1 MPITTYSNDYYDDF
15 SVEDINGKT
24 PDDKNYLR
32 ILIKPGYAIQV
43 RELNQM
49 QSILQSQIDKF
60 GQSVWVDGAAVIGG
74 NANFDDNISSINVV
88 ASTGTALTDASVDT
102 LRSINDS
109 ASGLSA
115 DVIGWKFESSG
126 TYTLYI
132 RYKNSAVI
140 GDVNI
145 SVFPDDT
152 VCNTTGTSDV
162 TISVNSSGYA
172 AGIFLDAGVFF
183 TKGSFVATPTQS
195 VFIDKTLSTT
205 AINGFGKLQI
215 TESIIN
221 YIDDSTLLDNA
232 NGSLNNTAPG
242 ADRYAIDL
250 SLVFLDSAAVVP
262 DSDDN
267 TIRLI
272 TIVNSKI
279 VEVSRNRYSSLDR
292 ELAKRTFEE
301 SGNYTLSPFKLEIRE
316 LLKDNSNFKQGR
328 YEASQLESVGIVGTI
343 SPAVTASEIAQDKYY
358 AGLNPSVAYVNG
370 YRIEPPSKTE
380 LYADKARTNNLSFVN
395 SNVYANIGNYC
406 VGSFSSGSY
415 LPDISSSN
423 TTYEVGINKTII
435 GNTNL
440 VRTDDGILKL
450 DNVDDLSIGMPVT
463 GSIFPVGTTIVSINR
478 SDNTITVSEPLVVPA
493 AVTADVEHRTETSI
507 ATISEPNHGL
517 VTGNIIYVTT
527 AYSTTIPIGTYVVT
541 VIGPDTFTI
550 VTNNTTAI
558 SGGGHQIAYRA
569 IPANTVGS
577 FVGGTVKIKAIET
590 EGVVD
595 GIQNYRFY
603 LYDNIITAPNGFNLS
618 FISYIKSATGSDV
631 NINVNVPITAIS
643 ENTNVFKLPYDAI
656 KEVQNVVYDSLSYF
670 SGNTGTAGVITL
682 PLGGKTADLSPSSYM
697 VNVAG
702 TIYTPTTITGTTT
715 ITLTTDGT
723 AWAASSGLA
732 YRVIAQTQ
740 VSGTSPITITLQPIA
755 DEEKL
760 GDTATDNVFTLSK
773 ARIFEPSLGVKYGT
787 VGGADVTSDFT
798 IVDDGQ
804 RDNYYT
810 NVKVRYNGSKN
821 LVVGDKFYFTF
832 KYFDHGT
839 STGFATVDS
848 YSLIGDNA
856 TAGLTYGNIPSYD
869 GVRLTDVIDFRQI
882 ILNLTTPSLQTLNP
896 YSIIQS
902 DAKYYLPRIDKV
914 VVSSDGTFSIV
925 QGVAALNPIE
935 PVTPINSMSLYTL
948 NVPAYTYSIED
959 IGVNYINNRRYTMSD
974 IGSLDR
980 RISNVEYY
988 TTLSLLEKSANEKP
1002 ISDVIETRFKNGIIV
1017 DAFVDF
1023 DTSDS
1028 TNAAYKASIDISN
1041 GTLRPQYNTTR
1052 IDFKPVASAGI
1063 AINKNTATLAYEE
1076 TQYVNQRFASE
1087 TESVNPYDI
1096 ATYIG
1101 TMVLSP
1107 SSDEWQETEKDITEL
1122 FDPNTLNVLLAQKAK
1137 IKLGNI
1143 WGKWA
1148 RDARIPGTRRT
1159 RTRTGI
1165 NRTLEILDVS
1175 EETLND
1181 IDITII
1187 PFVRSRKIYF
1197 SASGLKPNT
1206 RVYPFFD
1213 GFDVSAYVNTT
1224 SYVEFKNA
1232 TEVATY
1238 TGQTAGQAGV
1248 TSTSCVTNVAG
1259 EVQGMLLIPNNDE
1272 LRFKTG
1278 VREFKLTDSLSNN
1291 FDLETTYA
1299 AANYTASGTTKTISA
1314 TVTTTR
1320 TPTLVDRNITQTR
1333 RWKDPVAQSFL
1344 IDERSPSGVFLT
1356 SVDLYFAQRSETLPI
1371 NLSIVTMENG
1381 YPSQNVIPFSSVT
1394 LNPYTIDDDGGYV
1407 IKIPDPD
1414 QDELPASVP
1423 TNFKF
1428 SDPVYLSPGQEY
1440 ALVLTSNDSAYRIWT
1455 SKVGGKDVTDNAK
1468 FIEKNPYAGVMF
1480 MSANSSTWT
1489 ADQTRDFKFNLN
1501 RASFKGKLV
1510 DGNPTLAATAGFKP
1524 NISTG
1529 VQSVTIGTAGS
1540 GYTVALA
1547 PTVTFAAPVSGVTAT
1562 GTAVIDTVTGS
1573 VTSVNITN
1581 PGSGYT
1587 AAPTVT
1593 FAAPVSG
1600 VTATGTVGMVNIPI
1614 STLNLT
1620 QNNIEPYSKG
1630 TDNSSAATSI
1640 FNTLTLAS
1648 GLVFNV
1654 APDENYNLT
1663 TDYAITLANKNAI
1676 GLTTDFSSNND
1687 YISPLIDLD
1696 NVSLLAVSNII
1707 DPVAS
1712 LYDGATDTETLAD
1725 AGNGLSRYITT
1736 TVNLNQPADR
1746 LTVFVDVNRP
1756 TPGSYIKVYAKLQ
1769 QDSASNIWYEMIP
1782 KNGTI
1787 AAPQNGIPVSADS
1800 TTFSEVE
1807 YTYKSTN
1814 NDFVAFAVKIVFVSD
1829 EIYTPT
1835 TVKNFRAIATS
1846 GIQ

>member
-15 SVEDINGKT
+15 SVPFPDGPTGKT

-32 ILIKPGYAIQV
+32 ILFKPGYSVQV

-49 QSILQSQIDKF
+49 QSMLQSQIDKF

-74 NANFDDNISSINVV
+74 VANFDDNISSITVTS
-88 ASTGTALTDASVDT
+88 STSTALTNASVDT

-109 ASGLSA
+109 ASGLTA

-132 RYKNSAVI
+132 RYKNSAI
-140 GDVNI
+140 IDDVNV
-145 SVFPDDT
+145 SVFPNDT
-152 VCNTTGTSDV
+152 DCNTTGTSGAN
-162 TISVNSSGYA
+162 ISVSVVSSGYA
-172 AGIFLDAGVFF
+172 AGIFLDKGIFF
-183 TKGSFVATPTQS
+183 IKGSFVATPAQK
-195 VFIDKTLSTT
+195 VFIYKASSTA

-215 TESIIN
+215 TESTVD
-221 YIDDSTLLDNA
+221 YITDPTLLDNA

-250 SLVFLDSAAVVP
+250 SLFFLGASETP
-262 DSDDN
+262 DSNDDN

-272 TIVNSKI
+272 TIADNKI
-279 VEVSRNRYSSLDR
+279 VEVSRNRYTSLDR

-301 SGNYTLSPFKLEIRE
+301 SGNYTLNPFKIEIRE

-328 YEASQLESVGIVGTI
+328 YEASQLESIGIVGTI
-343 SPAVTASEIAQDKYY
+343 SPAVTASQIAQDKYY
-358 AGLNPSVAYVNG
+358 AGLNPSIAYVNG
-370 YRIEPPSKTE
+370 YRIEPSSKTE

-406 VGSFSSGSY
+406 VGSFASGSY

-423 TTYEVGINKTII
+423 TTYQIGISKSVISENIT
-435 GNTNL
+435 TP
-440 VRTDDGILKL
+440 TAPILTFDSVEEL
-450 DNVDDLSIGMPVT
+450 TLGMTVT
-463 GSIFPVGTTIVSINR
+463 GAAFSTGTTIASISR
-478 SDNTITVSEPLVVPA
+478 SS
-493 AVTADVEHRTETSI
+493 
-507 ATISEPNHGL
+507 
-517 VTGNIIYVTT
+517 
-527 AYSTTIPIGTYVVT
+527 
-541 VIGPDTFTI
+541 
-550 VTNNTTAI
+550 
-558 SGGGHQIAYRA
+558 
-569 IPANTVGS
+569 NTVTLNQARASDTTGTVAS

-618 FISYIKSATGSDV
+618 YISYIKSTAGSSIT
-631 NINVNVPITAIS
+631 INVNVPVTAIS
-643 ENTNVFKLPYDAI
+643 DNTNVFKLPYDAI
-656 KEVQNVVYDSLSYF
+656 KEVQDVVYDSLTYF
-670 SGNTGTAGVITL
+670 SGDTNSITGTITL
-682 PLGGKTADLSPSSYM
+682 PVGAKTVDLSSSSYI

-702 TIYTPTTITGTTT
+702 TIYTPTSISAPTGD
-715 ITLTTDGT
+715 IVLDGSWGT
-723 AWAASSGLA
+723 SLA
-732 YRVIAQTQ
+732 YRVIVKTR
-740 VSGTSPITITLQPIA
+740 VIESHINITLTQLPTPL
-755 DEEKL
+755 EKL
-760 GDTATDNVFTLSK
+760 GNTAIDNVFTLSK
-773 ARIFEPSLGVKYGT
+773 ARIFAPSLVVKYGT
-787 VGGADVTSDFT
+787 SSGVDVTSDFT

-810 NVKVRYNGSKN
+810 NVKVQYNGSKN

-832 KYFDHGT
+832 KYFEHD
-839 STGFATVDS
+839 SPTGFATVNS
-848 YSLIGDNA
+848 YSLTGTNA
-856 TAGLTYGNIPSYD
+856 TAGLTYGNIPSYK
-869 GVRLTDVIDFRQI
+869 GARLTDVIDFRPI
-882 ILNLTTPSLQTLNP
+882 ILEGTTPSIMTLNP
-896 YSIIQS
+896 YSIIES

-914 VVSSDGTFSIV
+914 VVSSDGKFSIV
-925 QGVAALNPIE
+925 QGVASLNPLE
-935 PVTPINSMSLYTL
+935 PVTPINSMALYTL

-959 IGVNYINNRRYTMSD
+959 ITVNYINNRRYTMSD

-1002 ISDVIETRFKNGIIV
+1002 ISDVVETRFKNGIIV
-1017 DAFVDF
+1017 DSFVDF
-1023 DTSDS
+1023 NSSDS
-1028 TNAAYKASIDISN
+1028 TNTAYKSSIDVLN

-1052 IDFKPVASAGI
+1052 IDFKPVASTGI
-1063 AINKNTATLAYEE
+1063 AINTNTVTLAHSE
-1076 TQYVNQRFASE
+1076 TEYINQNFASE
-1087 TESVNPYDI
+1087 SESVNPYDI

-1101 TMVLSP
+1101 TIVLSP
-1107 SSDEWQETEKDITEL
+1107 SSDEWQETQKDITEV

-1143 WGKWA
+1143 WGKWK

-1165 NRTLEILDVS
+1165 NRALEIVDVS

-1187 PFVRSRKIYF
+1187 PFIRSRKIYF

-1213 GFDVSAYVNTT
+1213 GFAVDDYVNTT
-1224 SYVEFKNA
+1224 SYVEFKDS

-1238 TGQTAGQAGV
+1238 TGKTAGQAGV
-1248 TSTSCVTNVAG
+1248 TSTPCITNVAG

-1278 VREFKLTDSLSNN
+1278 VREFKLSDSPTNN

-1371 NLSIVTMENG
+1371 NVSIVTMENG

-1394 LNPYTIDDDGGYV
+1394 LNPYAIDGGAYDTESP
-1407 IKIPDPD
+1407 IINISSD
-1414 QDELPASVP
+1414 ASVA
-1423 TNFKF
+1423 TKFTF

-1440 ALVLTSNDSAYRIWT
+1440 ALVLTSNDSTYRIWT
-1455 SKVGGKDVTDNAK
+1455 SKVGGKDVTDNTK

-1480 MSANSSTWT
+1480 LSANSSTWT
-1489 ADQTRDFKFNLN
+1489 ADQTRDFKFKLN
-1501 RASFKGKLV
+1501 RAQFTSLE
-1510 DGNPTLAATAGFKP
+1510 ATVAFTP

-1529 VQSVTIGTAGS
+1529 VQSVTISNGGS
-1540 GYTVALA
+1540 GYTVAPNVAFSA
-1547 PTVTFAAPVSGVTAT
+1547 PFSGVTAT
-1562 GTAVIDTVTGS
+1562 GTAIIDTVTGS
-1573 VTSVNITN
+1573 VVSVTITN

-1587 AAPTVT
+1587 AAATVT
-1593 FAAPVSG
+1593 FSG
-1600 VTATGTVGMVNIPI
+1600 GTLGVGGVATPSTTANMVNIPI
-1614 STLNLT
+1614 TTLNLT
-1620 QNNIEPYSKG
+1620 QNNIEPYSTG
-1630 TDNSSAATSI
+1630 NNNSSSATSI

-1648 GLVFNV
+1648 SLVFNV

-1663 TDYAITLANKNAI
+1663 TDYAIILANKNAI
-1676 GLTTDFSSNND
+1676 GLTTDFRSNND

-1696 NVSLLAVSNII
+1696 NVSLLTVSNVIGT
-1707 DPVAS
+1707 PEE
-1712 LYDGATDTETLAD
+1712 LYEGATDTETLAD

-1769 QDSASNIWYEMIP
+1769 QDSASNNWYEMIP
-1782 KNGTI
+1782 KNGTV

-1800 TTFSEVE
+1800 NTFSEVE
-1807 YTYKSTN
+1807 YTYKSIN

-1829 EIYTPT
+1829 KLYTPT